1 MTFILPAEDS
11 VPDRVTI
18 RIQPQSA
25 LSRLIAAGKADGRT
39 VAATLHDAVTRLEVM
54 ERYASA
60 PVNIT
65 AAPARRCEQRDHRYE
80 PGPYGVCKRC
90 GGEKT

>member
-1 MTFILPAEDS
+1 MNETKQI
-11 VPDRVTI
+11 VV

-54 ERYASA
+54 ERYASPLA
-60 PVNIT
+60 PVKH
-65 AAPARRCEQRDHRYE
+65 EQQTDRESRE
-80 PGPYGVCKRC
+80 LANKINQFAGPRPGGL
-90 GGEKT
+90 

>member
-1 MTFILPAEDS
+1 MT
-11 VPDRVTI
+11 DRIDI

-54 ERYASA
+54 ERYASPDKPMTGNA
-60 PVNIT
+60 F
-65 AAPARRCEQRDHRYE
+65 ALRRE
-80 PGPYGVCKRC
+80 PG
-90 GGEKT
+90 E